1 LHHRGQ
7 SHAPHLELHCLE
19 EFVPRSDRPR
29 FLMVLAGVAMMVA
42 ACGRA
47 GLQPV
52 APAPV
57 PAAVPD
63 VPIAE
68 PEPIV
73 TPAAEVL
80 KESATVD
87 SSTLEPA
94 PVPEDVVAASPEEA
108 PVSWDIEVAPY
119 ESHARVEY
127 FVGRFTGGARTTFE
141 LSLERQSRYA
151 PLIHERLRAAG
162 LPQDMIYLPLIESW
176 YDPHAYSRAAAVGM
190 WQFMTGTAR
199 AVGMRVDWWVDDR
212 RDPVRSTEGA
222 MIFLKELKSNFG
234 SMYLAAAAY
243 NGGPGRISRSL
254 TAYAS
259 EVEGAEGDAQ
269 FFALAEAKALRQET
283 SDYVPKLI
291 AAALVG
297 KDASRYGIERRQV
310 LPFTWD
316 SVLVPAAVPLAAVA
330 KAIDIPL
337 DSMLEYNHG
346 ILRGMTPPKGDPVWL
361 RVPVGTAEGFPDRF
375 GKLTKAERTAV
386 KRYVT
391 KDGDYITK
399 IARANGLTAKQL
411 NWYNPGATRLKNG
424 NLHTGQVILV
434 PTRATVAAAR
444 DVPNPAIERYGSST
458 TRVHVVKRGESLS
471 VIARK
476 NGLTLARLK
485 SLNGLKGDQIRIGQ
499 KLRVR

>member
-1 LHHRGQ
+1 V
-7 SHAPHLELHCLE
+7 A
-19 EFVPRSDRPR
+19 RSIRPTIT
-29 FLMVLAGVAMMVA
+29 FALILAAVSTA

-47 GLQPV
+47 GLKSVP

-57 PAAVPD
+57 AAPDAEVPATIPVAVPVSAIVTETAPAD
-63 VPIAE
+63 SVIPELPAE
-68 PEPIV
+68 P
-73 TPAAEVL
+73 
-80 KESATVD
+80 K
-87 SSTLEPA
+87 
-94 PVPEDVVAASPEEA
+94 DVVVATPEEA

-127 FVGRFTGGARTTFE
+127 FVGRFTGAAKEAFE
-141 LSLERQSRYA
+141 RSLERQSRYA
-151 PLIHERLRAAG
+151 PIIHDRLRAAG

-212 RDPVRSTEGA
+212 RDPVRATEGA

-254 TAYAS
+254 TANARAL
-259 EVEGAEGDAQ
+259 EGTDGEAQ
-269 FFALAEAKALRQET
+269 FFALAEAKALREET

-297 KDASRYGIERRQV
+297 KDPSRYGIERRAV

-316 SVLVPAAVPLAAVA
+316 SVLVPLSVPLSAVA
-330 KAIDIPL
+330 KATDVPL
-337 DSMLEYNHG
+337 DTILEYNHG
-346 ILRGMTPPKGDPVWL
+346 ILRGMTPPKGEPLWV
-361 RVPVGTAEGFPDRF
+361 RVPVGTAEGFPDAF
-375 GKLTKAERTAV
+375 GKLTKAERAAV

-391 KDGDYITK
+391 KEGDYITK
-399 IARANGLTAKQL
+399 IARVHGLTATQL

-424 NLHTGQVILV
+424 NLHAGQVILV

-458 TRVHVVKRGESLS
+458 SRIHVVKRGESLS

-476 NGLTLARLK
+476 NGVSLARLK
-485 SLNGLKGDQIRIGQ
+485 SLNGLKNDQIRVGQ

>member
-1 LHHRGQ
+1 MSRSTRLY
-7 SHAPHLELHCLE
+7 P
-19 EFVPRSDRPR
+19 FV
-29 FLMVLAGVAMMVA
+29 LIAVALTSA

-47 GLQPV
+47 GLRTLPDP
-52 APAPV
+52 APA
-57 PAAVPD
+57 AAVPVETPA
-63 VPIAE
+63 VPEPEVVPALVVVAEAE
-68 PEPIV
+68 PADTAVVEPPV
-73 TPAAEVL
+73 SVEV
-80 KESATVD
+80 V
-87 SSTLEPA
+87 
-94 PVPEDVVAASPEEA
+94 PVAEEA

-127 FVGRFTGGARTTFE
+127 FVGRFTGPAREAFE
-141 LSLERQSRYA
+141 RSLERQSRYA

-199 AVGMRVDWWVDDR
+199 AVGLRVDWWVDDR
-212 RDPVRSTEGA
+212 RDPVRATDGA
-222 MIFLKELKSNFG
+222 MVFLKELKSNFG

-259 EVEGAEGDAQ
+259 ALEDREGEDQ
-269 FFALAEAKALRQET
+269 FFALAEAKALREET

-297 KDASRYGIERRQV
+297 KDPKRYGIERRAV
-310 LPFTWD
+310 EAFTWD
-316 SVLVPAAVPLAAVA
+316 SVLVAPSVPLAAVA
-330 KAIDIPL
+330 KAAQVPIDTL
-337 DSMLEYNHG
+337 LEYNHN
-346 ILRGMTPPKGDPVWL
+346 ILRGMTPPKGSPLWL
-361 RVPVGTAEGFPDRF
+361 RVPVGSADGFDARF
-375 GKLTKAERTAV
+375 KSLPVAERTAV

-391 KDGDYITK
+391 KSGDFITK
-399 IARANGLTAKQL
+399 IARAHGITAKQL
-411 NWYNPGATRLKNG
+411 NWYNPAATRLKNG

-434 PTRATVAAAR
+434 PTRATVSAAL
-444 DVPNPAIERYGSST
+444 DVPNPAIERYGTSA

-471 VIARK
+471 VIARR

-485 SLNGLKGDQIRIGQ
+485 SLNGLKSDQIRIGQ